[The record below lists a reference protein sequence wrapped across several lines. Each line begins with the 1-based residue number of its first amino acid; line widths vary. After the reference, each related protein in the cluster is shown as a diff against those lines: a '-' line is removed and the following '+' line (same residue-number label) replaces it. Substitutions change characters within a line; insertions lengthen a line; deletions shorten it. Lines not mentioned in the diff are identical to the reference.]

1 MTNINTTQAQI
12 ISDLGVIPTFDVDI
26 EIERRVGFL
35 QNYVRTAGAK
45 ALVLGI
51 SGGVDSLTA
60 GMLAQR
66 AVENLRTEG
75 YDAQFI
81 AVRLPYGVQRDE
93 HEAQLSLATIKPDM
107 SLTVDIQP
115 ATDGIFK
122 ATQHWMDADRADFHK
137 GNIKARQRM
146 IAQYAIAGAY
156 NGLVIGTDHC
166 AEAVM
171 GFYTKFG
178 DGAADILPLTGL
190 NKRQV
195 RAVAARLGAP
205 EQLVFKV
212 PTADLETDNPGLP
225 DEVAHGVTY
234 DQIDDFL
241 EGKQV
246 DSAAEAKIITT
257 YAKTQHKRDLPYGPA
272 A

>member
-1 MTNINTTQAQI
+1 MTTTLPTQAEI
-12 ISDLGVIPTFDVDI
+12 ISALGVIPTFDVNTEYD
-26 EIERRVGFL
+26 RRVGFL
-35 QNYVRTAGAK
+35 KNYLRNSGAK
-45 ALVLGI
+45 SLVLGI

-60 GMLAQR
+60 GLLAQDAIR
-66 AVENLRTEG
+66 QLRDEG
-75 YDAQFI
+75 YGAAFI
-81 AVRLPYGVQRDE
+81 AVRLPYGEQRDE
-93 HEAQLSLATIKPDM
+93 AEAQLSLETITPDV
-107 SLTVDIQP
+107 TAVVNIKP
-115 ATDGIFK
+115 ATDAMVEAFGGNIS
-122 ATQHWMDADRADFHK
+122 DFVK

-146 IAQYAIAGAY
+146 IAQYAIAGAN

-195 RAVAARLGAP
+195 RALASHMGAP
-205 EQLVFKV
+205 DQLVFKV
-212 PTADLETDNPGLP
+212 PTADLESDNPGLP

-241 EGKQV
+241 EGKAI
-246 DSAAEAKIITT
+246 AADAEKKIIET